1 MLAKSKPSL
10 HMKVLSYFSTNF
22 NRTSISLGLCLGK
35 QYEAI
40 NRGASLYIMLIW
52 KHLRSIIQ
60 NTT

>member
-1 MLAKSKPSL
+1 
-10 HMKVLSYFSTNF
+10 MKVLSYFSTNF

-35 QYEAI
+35 QYETI